1 VPTGTAG
8 AIIQKLNAGLNGML
22 KQPDVTGRLNTL
34 NVTYRENTPE
44 DFRAF
49 VAAEMEKW
57 SRVVTEANIKL
68 G

>member
-1 VPTGTAG
+1 
-8 AIIQKLNAGLNGML
+8 
-22 KQPDVTGRLNTL
+22 VTGRLNTL
-34 NVTYRENTPE
+34 NVEYRANTPD

-57 SRVVTEANIKL
+57 SRVVQEANIKL